1 MYYILL
7 KQSGVDLDTTYK
19 YLTDIEA
26 GTGARIK
33 KKFDTLAE
41 AKDCVQDLIVNQ
53 GYALNS
59 IVVVK
64 GVTVTVSLDLEEESV
79 EGGNG

>member
-1 MYYILL
+1 MYYIML
-7 KQSGVDLDTTYK
+7 KQSGADLSAVYK

-26 GTGARIK
+26 GTGATIK

-64 GVTVTVSLDLEEESV
+64 GVTVTVSLDLEEEIA
-79 EGGNG
+79 